1 MGYSWAAYR
10 LHTWVLK
17 SMDVSRNQSA
27 SGLRAQ
33 SEEADLSI
41 GQCMGWI
48 VLLVLYSVVV
58 R

>member
-1 MGYSWAAYR
+1 M
-10 LHTWVLK
+10 VLK